1 MYRVIHD
8 FLTLFRIKKKKNT
21 SPENSPR
28 LIGDSGDVDG
38 I

>member
-8 FLTLFRIKKKKNT
+8 FLTLFRIKKKNT